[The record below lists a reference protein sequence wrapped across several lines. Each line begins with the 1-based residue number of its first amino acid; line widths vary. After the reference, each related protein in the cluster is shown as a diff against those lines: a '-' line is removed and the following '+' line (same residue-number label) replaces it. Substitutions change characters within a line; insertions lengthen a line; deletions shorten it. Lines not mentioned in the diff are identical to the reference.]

1 LFRLFGQ
8 LHRLAADRRQPR
20 VRMLSTVDSEG
31 NRCNRSN
38 RCNRCNRYIA
48 ALAIGFGLIAL
59 VAPC

>member
-38 RCNRCNRYIA
+38 RCNRYIA